1 VSEIPSGGLSIYR
14 RLLSYS
20 WGFRR
25 QFLLAVLGMAL
36 YAATDTGF
44 AALIKTLLDGS
55 FVKRDPALVRWM
67 PLALVGVLLL
77 RGLGGYLST
86 YFLHFVGRGVIKRLR
101 EEMFSRIL
109 QAPIAFFDAVSS
121 GQLISRITFDT
132 EQVFEAATK
141 GATLLVRDSLT
152 ILGLLAWMFW
162 LDWRLALGFF
172 AVAPLVALT
181 VNYVTRLFRRVSHRI
196 QDSMG
201 DITHIAEETVEG
213 IRVVKIFGGHDY
225 ERSRFEAAN
234 EQNRRMGVRWAAIQA
249 ASAPV
254 MQFIIGVALAVIV
267 ALALHAVD
275 EVSVGSFVSFVVAM
289 ALMMAPVQRLSKVNA
304 VIQKGVAAGQ
314 SAFGLI
320 DGPREGMERGR
331 PLERAEGRV
340 RYRDVCFAYD
350 PDQGEVL
357 RGISFEAAPGETVAL
372 VGRSGSG
379 KSTLASLLP
388 RFYDPTAGCIE
399 LDGRDVRELAL
410 RDLRRQISY
419 VGQDTVLFNDT
430 VAANIAYGMQGE
442 VPFERLREAA
452 EAAHALEFI
461 ERLPQGF
468 DTWVGEN
475 GVLLSGG
482 QRQRIAIARALLKD
496 APVLILDEATS
507 SLDTEA
513 ERHIQAALERLL
525 AQRTTLVIAHRLSTI
540 ERADRILVLDAG
552 RIVESGRHA
561 ELLARGGIYA
571 GLYRTQLHARS
582 P

>member
-1 VSEIPSGGLSIYR
+1 MRAGDAADGLEVYR

-20 WGFRR
+20 WRYRR
-25 QFLLAVLGMAL
+25 QFLLAVLGMVI

-55 FVKRDPALVRWM
+55 FVQREPRLVQWM
-67 PLALVGVLLL
+67 PLALVGVLLV
-77 RGLGGYLST
+77 RGLGSYLST
-86 YFLHFVGRGVIKRLR
+86 YYLHFVGRGVIKRLR
-101 EEMFSRIL
+101 GEMFERL
-109 QAPIAFFDAVSS
+109 LHAPIAFFDAVSS

-152 ILGLLAWMFW
+152 VLGLLAWMFY
-162 LDWRLALGFF
+162 LDWRLALAFF
-172 AVAPLVALT
+172 VVAPLVGLT
-181 VNYVTRLFRRVSHRI
+181 VNYVTRLFRRVSRRI

-213 IRVVKIFGGHDY
+213 IRVIKIFSGYDY
-225 ERSRFEAAN
+225 ERRRFDGAN

-254 MQFIIGVALAVIV
+254 MQFILGVALAVIV
-267 ALALHAVD
+267 AIALRAGD
-275 EVSVGSFVSFVVAM
+275 AVSVGGFVSFVVAM
-289 ALMMAPVQRLSKVNA
+289 ALMMAPVQRLSNVNS
-304 VIQKGVAAGQ
+304 VIQKGVAAGE
-314 SAFGLI
+314 SIFRLI
-320 DGPREGMERGR
+320 DGPREETDAGW
-331 PLERAEGRV
+331 PLERAEGRL
-340 RYRDVCFAYD
+340 RYRQVHFTYD
-350 PDQGEVL
+350 PDKGEVL
-357 RGISFEAAPGETVAL
+357 SGISFDVAPGETVAL

-388 RFYDPTAGCIE
+388 RFYDPSSGRIE
-399 LDGRDVRELAL
+399 LDGHDIRGIRL

-430 VAANIAYGMQGE
+430 VAANIAYGMGGQVSE
-442 VPFERLREAA
+442 ERLRAVA

-468 DTWVGEN
+468 QTWVGEN

-496 APVLILDEATS
+496 APILILDEATS

-513 ERHIQAALERLL
+513 EHHIQAALERLL

-552 RIVESGRHA
+552 RIVEMGTHA
-561 ELLARGGIYA
+561 ELLARDGIYA
-571 GLYRTQLHARS
+571 GLYRTQLRARG
-582 P
+582 

>member
-1 VSEIPSGGLSIYR
+1 MTAGSSGGLSVYR

-20 WGFRR
+20 LRYRR
-25 QFLLAVLGMAL
+25 QFLLAVLGMIV

-55 FVKRDPALVRWM
+55 FVRRDPDLVRWM
-67 PLALVGVLLL
+67 PLALVGVLLV
-77 RGLGGYLST
+77 RGLGSYLST

-101 EEMFSRIL
+101 EEMFERL
-109 QAPIAFFDAVSS
+109 LRAPVAFFDAVSS

-152 ILGLLAWMFW
+152 ILGLLIWMFY
-162 LDWRLALGFF
+162 LDWRLALAFF
-172 AVAPLVALT
+172 AVAPLVAFT
-181 VNYVTRLFRRVSHRI
+181 VNYVTRMFRRVSHRI

-213 IRVVKIFGGHDY
+213 IRVIKIFSGYDY
-225 ERSRFEAAN
+225 ERRRFHTAN

-254 MQFIIGVALAVIV
+254 MQLILGVALAVIV
-267 ALALHAVD
+267 GLALHAG
-275 EVSVGSFVSFVVAM
+275 EAVSVGGFVSFVVAM

-314 SAFGLI
+314 SAFSVI
-320 DGPREGMERGR
+320 DGPREHEGAGR
-331 PLERAEGRV
+331 ALERAQGRL
-340 RYRDVCFAYD
+340 RYEHVHFAYD
-350 PDQGEVL
+350 PDKGEVL
-357 RGISFEAAPGETVAL
+357 RDVSFEARPGETVAL

-388 RFYDPTAGCIE
+388 RFYEPTRGCIR
-399 LDGRDVRELAL
+399 LDGEDIRDIRL

-430 VAANIAYGMQGE
+430 VAANIAYGTNGE
-442 VPFERLREAA
+442 VSAERLRAVA

-461 ERLPQGF
+461 ERLPEGF
-468 DTWVGEN
+468 DTRVGEN

-496 APVLILDEATS
+496 APILILDEATS
-507 SLDTEA
+507 SLDTQA
-513 ERHIQAALERLL
+513 ERHIQEALERLV

-540 ERADRILVLDAG
+540 ERADRILVLEAG
-552 RIVESGRHA
+552 RIVESGRHE
-561 ELLARGGIYA
+561 ELLSRGGRYA
-571 GLYRTQLHARS
+571 SLYQSQLQ